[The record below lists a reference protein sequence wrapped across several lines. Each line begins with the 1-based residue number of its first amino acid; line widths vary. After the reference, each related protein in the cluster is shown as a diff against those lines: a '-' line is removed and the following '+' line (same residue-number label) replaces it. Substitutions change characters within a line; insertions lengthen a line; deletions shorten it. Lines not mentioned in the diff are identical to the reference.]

1 MPAAF
6 FLALVAVVPTSLMK
20 YGMDPSLAMFYGGTS
35 LLITVGVALDT
46 LQQIEAHLVTRHYD
60 GFLKSGKI
68 QGRSRKRY

>member
-1 MPAAF
+1 
-6 FLALVAVVPTSLMK
+6 MK

-60 GFLKSGKI
+60 GFLKSGKN
-68 QGRSRKRY
+68 SR